1 MPEQNDDRKPFRRG
15 APDSGTGRR
24 DDNSDTSRR
33 GGGFHRRGE
42 SGERGGF
49 ARREGASGSGRRDS
63 SSERGDFQRRDNSG
77 GFDRRG
83 GSGNDDQRGRA
94 GERGGFRRQDS
105 GDRGG
110 DSGGFR
116 RGGDAS
122 KRGGFQ
128 RREESGGHGG
138 SAGRGGPA
146 QRGGYQRPENSDER
160 GGFKRRS
167 DSGERRDDARGGYR
181 SAGDSG
187 ARRGF
192 ERGGSGDRGGFRRQD
207 STDRGDDR
215 GGFRRG
221 GDQSKRGGFQRRD
234 ESAGARD
241 DARRGEPG
249 ERGGFKRRGDFDER
263 GTSGYQRRDD
273 ESYRAGSDR
282 DERRGGADR
291 EGRAPRGDASQ
302 DRRRGGEGARSGAG
316 RSLDRRPPRP
326 EEPDLPDEVQATDL
340 DSAVRRDLLS
350 LDKGNA
356 ETVARHLVMAVRL
369 LDDDPGLALAHARAA
384 RQRAGRIAVV
394 RETAGVVAYHA
405 GEWAEALS
413 ELRTARRMSGGS
425 GLLAVMADCERGL
438 GRPERAIELGRSEE
452 ARALR
457 GDDAAELRIVVA
469 GARMDLGQYDQAVVT
484 LQTSDLDPSRTGSAA
499 ARLFYAYADALVAA
513 GRTDEGL
520 TWFLNAASADLDGET
535 DAEERAA
542 ELTGDI

>member
-1 MPEQNDDRKPFRRG
+1 RYD
-15 APDSGTGRR
+15 
-24 DDNSDTSRR
+24 
-33 GGGFHRRGE
+33 
-42 SGERGGF
+42 
-49 ARREGASGSGRRDS
+49 
-63 SSERGDFQRRDNSG
+63 
-77 GFDRRG
+77 
-83 GSGNDDQRGRA
+83 
-94 GERGGFRRQDS
+94 DS
-105 GDRGG
+105 GD
-110 DSGGFR
+110 
-116 RGGDAS
+116 
-122 KRGGFQ
+122 
-128 RREESGGHGG
+128 
-138 SAGRGGPA
+138 
-146 QRGGYQRPENSDER
+146 
-160 GGFKRRS
+160 
-167 DSGERRDDARGGYR
+167 
-181 SAGDSG
+181 
-187 ARRGF
+187 
-192 ERGGSGDRGGFRRQD
+192 
-207 STDRGDDR
+207 
-215 GGFRRG
+215 
-221 GDQSKRGGFQRRD
+221 
-234 ESAGARD
+234 
-241 DARRGEPG
+241 
-249 ERGGFKRRGDFDER
+249 RGGFKRRGDSEERRDESRGGNRSGGDSGARGGYRDEPAGRSRPGER
-263 GTSGYQRRDD
+263 GGFRRYDDSGDRGGFKRRGDSEERRDESRGGNRSGGDYGARGGFRRGDSPRGESPRGGFDRRRDDSGDRGEARRGEAGERAGFKRRGDFDDRGDAGRRGESGFQRRDD
-273 ESYRAGSDR
+273 DRRRQGSDR
-282 DERRGGADR
+282 DGRRDDDR
-291 EGRAPRGDASQ
+291 EGSTSRGE
-302 DRRRGGEGARSGAG
+302 DRRRGGEGARVGAG

-326 EEPDLPDEVQATDL
+326 EEPDLPDEVQAADL

-438 GRPERAIELGRSEE
+438 GRPERAIELGRSDE

-457 GDDAAELRIVVA
+457 GDEAAELRIVVA

-542 ELTGDI
+542 ELTGDSDI